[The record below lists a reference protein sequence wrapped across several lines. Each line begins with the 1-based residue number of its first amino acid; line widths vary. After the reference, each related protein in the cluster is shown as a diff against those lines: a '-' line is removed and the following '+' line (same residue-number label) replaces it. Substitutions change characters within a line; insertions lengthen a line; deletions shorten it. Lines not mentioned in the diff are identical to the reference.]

1 MSITGAA
8 VLFATTWFLVF
19 FMVLPVRFV
28 SQGDAG
34 EVMPGTPSGAPA
46 GHVVARKDKIT
57 TFIAFAVWAV
67 MVAVVMSGAITIKDI
82 DFRGVMD
89 EPAKS

>member
-1 MSITGAA
+1 MSITGAI
-8 VLFATTWFLVF
+8 VLFATTWVLVF

-34 EVMPGTPSGAPA
+34 EVVPGTPAGAPA
-46 GHVVARKDKIT
+46 GHVVARQAKST
-57 TFIAFAVWAV
+57 TLIASGVWAV
-67 MVAVVMSGAITIKDI
+67 MCAVVLSGVITIRDI

-89 EPAKS
+89 APAAP